1 MQVLIPDCHVLK
13 TVKLP
18 ARGQYPETYLASLI
32 QERTHDEFNVVCT
45 EACFDAMEATDR
57 DTSVAVTVTVRQ
69 LATDKGKLWRFR
81 ATSCSSPG
89 ESSPPLRSQAAAG
102 DKQAAELPDG
112 DGTSGLVYK
121 TTRRPR

>member
-1 MQVLIPDCHVLK
+1 MKVIIPDCHVLK

-45 EACFDAMEATDR
+45 EAFFDAIEATDR
-57 DTSVAVTVTVRQ
+57 DMAVAVTVTTRQ
-69 LATDKGKLWRFR
+69 LVTEKGKLWRFR
-81 ATSCSSPG
+81 ATSCSSQG
-89 ESSPPLRSQAAAG
+89 EGSQALCSEAPAA

-112 DGTSGLVYK
+112 DRASGLVYK